1 MRTVLLCVGSAL
13 LGAVFVA
20 SWGDRAASPTAQA
33 QTRRPATAPD
43 KPISVPRLTP
53 PAPRADDNL
62 DRFPPVQEDVPSG
75 GTAYDEPGE
84 ELTPEERVNI
94 AVYERVNKSVVH
106 ITTKGVKADAVFL
119 LDLPTEGAG
128 SGSVLDYE
136 GHVLTNYHVI
146 EEARQVQVTLVD
158 GSTLDAKFVGADPV
172 NDVAVIKLDAPREA
186 LHPVTLADSR
196 KLKVGM
202 RVYALG
208 NPFGLERTLTTGIIS
223 SLNRSLPLYSN
234 RTIKQIIQIDA
245 AINPGNSGGPLLDT
259 RGRLIGMN
267 TAIASKTGQSSGV
280 GFAIPSNLISR
291 IVPQLIAKGKVTRPE
306 VGIARVYETDHGLLV
321 ARLVEGGP
329 AEKAGLRGPA
339 VTTRRRG
346 PFSVEQI
353 DRSAADLIVEVDGEK
368 VQTADDFLG
377 YIESREPGD
386 TVTLT
391 VVRGGREVRV
401 PIRLSSSDDPPAP
414 KR

>member
-1 MRTVLLCVGSAL
+1 MKTVLLCVGSAL
-13 LGAVFVA
+13 LGAVLVA
-20 SWGDRAASPTAQA
+20 TSGDRSAGPVAFAQA
-33 QTRRPATAPD
+33 RRPAAAPA
-43 KPISVPRLTP
+43 KAATPPRLTP
-53 PAPRADDNL
+53 PAPPAEENL
-62 DRFPPVQEDVPSG
+62 DLFPPPRDEGAPG
-75 GTAYDEPGE
+75 AAYDEAIE

-223 SLNRSLPLYSN
+223 SLNRSLPLYGN

-291 IVPQLIAKGKVTRPE
+291 IVPQLIANGKVTRPE
-306 VGIARVYETDHGLLV
+306 VGITRVYETDHGLLV

-377 YIESREPGD
+377 HIESREPGD

-391 VVRGGREVRV
+391 VVRGGREIQV

>member
-1 MRTVLLCVGSAL
+1 MNV
-13 LGAVFVA
+13 
-20 SWGDRAASPTAQA
+20 
-33 QTRRPATAPD
+33 
-43 KPISVPRLTP
+43 
-53 PAPRADDNL
+53 
-62 DRFPPVQEDVPSG
+62 
-75 GTAYDEPGE
+75 
-84 ELTPEERVNI
+84 

-158 GSTLDAKFVGADPV
+158 GTSHDAKFVGADPV

-186 LHPVTLADSR
+186 LYPVTLADSR

-223 SLNRSLPLYSN
+223 SLNRSLPLYGN

-377 YIESREPGD
+377 HIESRDPGD

-391 VVRGGREVRV
+391 VVRGGREIKVS
-401 PIRLSSSDDPPAP
+401 IRLSSSDDPRRRSGDRGMSVWLCLTNRNGVSP
-414 KR
+414 KTRQFVRRQRQTARYGRPSQAVNLHFSAVAICPRDRQTREQRPGGRYVVVIGQPVNQHD